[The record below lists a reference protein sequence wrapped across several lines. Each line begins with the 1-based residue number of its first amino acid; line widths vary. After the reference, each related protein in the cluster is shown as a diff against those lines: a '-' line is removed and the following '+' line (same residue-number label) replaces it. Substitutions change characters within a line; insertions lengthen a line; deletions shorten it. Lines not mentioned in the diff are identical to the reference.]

1 MGTLHD
7 DLGSFIITSV
17 LYWT

>member
-7 DLGSFIITSV
+7 DLGT
-17 LYWT
+17 L